1 MGSYSI
7 SSLTVLFGLA
17 HQKAAGQSNDADDTF
32 PTLMVL
38 CILGESVA
46 NAQRGFNTWHN
57 FRYLQHVLNML
68 NMEDV
73 PLRLE
78 GTVEECATSA
88 TTVRVRNFSN
98 HQLTSCDDTLVLKSV
113 NLELFQGDFLLVWG
127 RNGSGKTTFLNAI
140 LGEQTIKAALIHV
153 ADTSIAYCGQD
164 TWLPD
169 TNVQDCIT
177 GGLGEVEEA
186 RYRAVVVA
194 CRLPIEMTSLAYS
207 SVAKIGPNGC
217 HLSRTNR
224 VKMVHFFYIYFS

>member
-1 MGSYSI
+1 MGSYSTFNLI
-7 SSLTVLFGLA
+7 VLFGLA
-17 HQKAAGQSNDADDTF
+17 RQKAAGQLNDADGTF

-38 CILGESVA
+38 CILGESVSK
-46 NAQRGFNTWHN
+46 AQRGFNTWHN
-57 FRYLQHVLNML
+57 FRYLQRVIDIL

-78 GTVEECATSA
+78 GTVDECAASK

-98 HQLTSCDDTLVLKSV
+98 HHLTTCDDTLVWKSV
-113 NLELFQGDFLLVWG
+113 NLELFRGDFLLVWG
-127 RNGSGKTTFLNAI
+127 RTGSGKTTFLNTI
-140 LGEQTIKAALIHV
+140 LGEEKMKSALVHV
-153 ADTSIAYCGQD
+153 ADTPIAYCGQD

-177 GGLGEVEEA
+177 GGVGEVEEA

-194 CRLPIEMTSLAYS
+194 CRLPVEMTSLAYS
-207 SVAKIGPNGC
+207 GVAKIGPNGS

-224 VKMVHFFYIYFS
+224 VKMVRFLYTFQ